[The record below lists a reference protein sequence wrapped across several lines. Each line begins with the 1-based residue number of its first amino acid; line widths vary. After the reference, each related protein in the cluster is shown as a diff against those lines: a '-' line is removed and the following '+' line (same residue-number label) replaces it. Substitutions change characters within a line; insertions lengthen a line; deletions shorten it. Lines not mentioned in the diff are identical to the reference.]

1 MEHFNYLLTDF
12 VNFAIVIPTTNVP
25 MNLMY
30 EEFYGLKEKPFSIS
44 PDPRFLFLAPQ
55 HQEVLSKCQ
64 YMIQGRIGPVYV
76 FGPIGSGKTTIA
88 RRLFQQLSDNP
99 TYLCASVIAPD
110 LRTPNAFLRTIMGE
124 FGVKTERSY
133 DGSLHNFAAFLREQ
147 NQAQR
152 IPVLLI
158 DEAQLL
164 RQPLLRLI
172 LFLLNYETN
181 TEKLLQIVLFGQN
194 ELASR
199 IDAIPELKSRMF
211 PSALAALNAEETRE
225 MISYRMTVAGSKKN
239 PFTDEATLA
248 VYRASLGL
256 PRQVCKLCDMAL
268 LAGFMERRDHIGSG
282 IVETVARGLRLQ
294 PDEEAA

>member
-1 MEHFNYLLTDF
+1 
-12 VNFAIVIPTTNVP
+12 
-25 MNLMY
+25 MY
-30 EEFYGLKEKPFSIS
+30 EAFYGLKEKPFRIS

-64 YMIQGRIGPVYV
+64 YMIQGRVGPVYV

-88 RRLFQQLSDNP
+88 RRLHQQLSDNP
-99 TYLCASVIAPD
+99 AYIVASVIAPD
-110 LRTPNAFLRTIMGE
+110 LRTPNAFLRTIAQE

-133 DGSLHNFAAFLREQ
+133 SDTLRNFAAYLRD
-147 NQAQR
+147 QR
-152 IPVLLI
+152 GAGVVPVLLV

-172 LFLLNYETN
+172 QFLLNYETS

-211 PSALAALNAEETRE
+211 PSALAALNADETSE
-225 MISYRMTVAGSKKN
+225 MIQFRMTVAGAKEN
-239 PFTDEATLA
+239 PFTPVASNA

-256 PRQVCKLCDMAL
+256 PRQVCQLCDMAL
-268 LAGFMERRDHIGSG
+268 LAGYSSKTLVIDEQLVAS
-282 IVETVARGLRLQ
+282 VARGLRIG
-294 PDEEAA
+294 EAEVTNG

>member
-1 MEHFNYLLTDF
+1 
-12 VNFAIVIPTTNVP
+12 
-25 MNLMY
+25 MY

-55 HQEVLSKCQ
+55 HHEVLSKCQ

-76 FGPIGSGKTTIA
+76 FGPIGSGKTTIV
-88 RRLFQQLSDNP
+88 RRLTQQLSDKG
-99 TYLCASVIAPD
+99 TYLVADVIAPD
-110 LRTPNAFLRTIMGE
+110 LRTPNAFLRLIAGE

-133 DGSLHNFAAFLREQ
+133 DGSLRNFAAFLREQ
-147 NQAQR
+147 AAAGR
-152 IPVLLI
+152 IPVLLV
-158 DEAQLL
+158 DEAQQL

-211 PSALAALNAEETRE
+211 PSALAALNADETRE
-225 MISYRMTVAGSKKN
+225 MINFRMTVAGAKGN
-239 PFTDEATLA
+239 PFTNDATAA

-268 LAGFMERRDHIGSG
+268 LAGFTARKEQIGPD
-282 IVETVARGLRLQ
+282 IIQTVARGLRIE
-294 PDEEAA
+294 PEEEAA

>member
-1 MEHFNYLLTDF
+1 
-12 VNFAIVIPTTNVP
+12 
-25 MNLMY
+25 MY
-30 EEFYGLKEKPFSIS
+30 QEFYGLKEKPFSIS

-55 HQEVLSKCQ
+55 HHEVLSKCQ

-76 FGPIGSGKTTIA
+76 FGPIGSGKTTII
-88 RRLFQQLSDNP
+88 RRLTQQLADSGS
-99 TYLCASVIAPD
+99 YLVASVIAPD
-110 LRTPNAFLRTIMGE
+110 LRSPNAFLRLICGE
-124 FGVKTERSY
+124 FEVKTERSY
-133 DGSLHNFAAFLREQ
+133 DGTLRNFAAFLREQ
-147 NQAQR
+147 NTAGR
-152 IPVLLI
+152 IPVLLV
-158 DEAQLL
+158 DEAQQL

-225 MISYRMTVAGSKKN
+225 MIQFRMTVAGTKTN
-239 PFTDEATLA
+239 PFTDAATLA

-256 PRQVCKLCDMAL
+256 PRQVCKVCDMAL
-268 LAGFMERRDHIGSG
+268 LAGFSAQKDEIGPEV
-282 IVETVARGLRLQ
+282 IQIAARGLRID
-294 PDEEAA
+294 PEEAA

>member
-1 MEHFNYLLTDF
+1 
-12 VNFAIVIPTTNVP
+12 
-25 MNLMY
+25 MY
-30 EEFYGLKEKPFSIS
+30 EAFYGLKEKPFRIS

-64 YMIQGRIGPVYV
+64 YMIQGRVGPVYV

-88 RRLFQQLSDNP
+88 RRLHQQLSDNP
-99 TYLCASVIAPD
+99 EYFVASVIAPD
-110 LRTPNAFLRTIMGE
+110 LRTPNAFLRTIVQE
-124 FGVKTERSY
+124 FNVKTERSY
-133 DGSLHNFAAFLREQ
+133 SDTLRNFAGYLREQ
-147 NQAQR
+147 HKAGV
-152 IPVLLI
+152 IPVLLV

-211 PSALAALNAEETRE
+211 PSALAALNPDETNE
-225 MISYRMTVAGSKKN
+225 MIDFRMTVAGTKDN
-239 PFTDEATLA
+239 PFTKAATA
-248 VYRASLGL
+248 EVYRASLGL

-268 LAGFMERRDHIGSG
+268 LAGYNSQSREIDDKVIEG
-282 IVETVARGLRLQ
+282 VARGLRIAS
-294 PDEEAA
+294 EEDNG

>member
-1 MEHFNYLLTDF
+1 
-12 VNFAIVIPTTNVP
+12 
-25 MNLMY
+25 MY
-30 EEFYGLKEKPFSIS
+30 ESFYGLKEKPFRIS

-64 YMIQGRIGPVYV
+64 YMIQGRVGPVYV

-88 RRLFQQLSDNP
+88 RRLHQQLSDNS
-99 TYLCASVIAPD
+99 TYRVASVIAPD
-110 LRTPNAFLRTIMGE
+110 LRTPNAFLRTIAQE
-124 FGVKTERSY
+124 FDVKTERSY
-133 DGSLHNFAAFLREQ
+133 SDTLRNFAAFLREQ
-147 NQAQR
+147 HGAGI
-152 IPVLLI
+152 IPVLLV

-172 LFLLNYETN
+172 QFLLNYETS

-211 PSALAALNAEETRE
+211 PSALAALNPDETRE
-225 MISYRMTVAGSKKN
+225 MIQFRMTVAGAKQN
-239 PFTDEATLA
+239 PFTQAASNA

-256 PRQVCKLCDMAL
+256 PRQVCQLCDMAL
-268 LAGFMERRDHIGSG
+268 LAGFSANTESIDEQV
-282 IVETVARGLRLQ
+282 IVTVARGLRI
-294 PDEEAA
+294 DGGEAPNG